1 MAKQYSTTLRN
12 AWLDTY
18 ESTIGTSPKL
28 RVCTGALPATCATA
42 QSGTQLAELTLPSDW
57 QGAPSSGTSALAG
70 TWSGTVASDGT
81 AGYYRLLSSGG
92 TVHEQGLV
100 TQAFTLSTSATTAAN
115 SNVLTFAAT
124 TGVSAGMSVSGTGI
138 PDGTTV
144 LAVNS
149 TTVTLSNVSTTGVGS
164 AVAVY
169 FGSTDGD
176 MWLTNPVLTAGQTL
190 SFTAHNFT
198 APGA

>member
-18 ESTIGTSPKL
+18 ETTIGTSPKL
-28 RVCTGALPATCATA
+28 RVCTGAPPASAAAA
-42 QSGTQLAELTLPSDW
+42 QSGTQLIEMTLPSDW
-57 QGAPSSGTSALAG
+57 MGAPSSGTSALAG
-70 TWSGTVASDGT
+70 TWSGTVAADGT
-81 AGYYRLLSSGG
+81 AGYYRILSSGG

-100 TQAFTLSTSATTAAN
+100 SQAFSLATSASTAAN
-115 SNVLTFAAT
+115 SNVLTFTST
-124 TGVSAGMSVSGTGI
+124 TGVSVGMSVSGTGV

-144 LAVNS
+144 LAVNA
-149 TTVTLSNVSTTGVGS
+149 TTVTMSNVSTAGVGS
-164 AVAVY
+164 AATIY

-176 MWLTNPVLTAGQTL
+176 MWLTNPVLTTGQTL
-190 SFTAHNFT
+190 SFSARNFT

>member
-1 MAKQYSTTLRN
+1 MTKQYSTTLRD

-28 RVCTGALPATCATA
+28 RVCTGSPPATCATA

-57 QGAPSSGTSALAG
+57 MGAPSSGTSALAG
-70 TWSGTVASDGT
+70 TWSGTVSTSGT
-81 AGYYRLLSSGG
+81 AGYYRILSSGG
-92 TVHEQGLV
+92 TVHEQGAV
-100 TQAFTLSTSATTAAN
+100 TQAFTLTTSASTAAN
-115 SNVLTFAAT
+115 SNTLTFTAT
-124 TGVSAGMSVSGTGI
+124 TGVSVGMTVSGTGV
-138 PDGTTV
+138 PDDTTV
-144 LAVNS
+144 LATTS
-149 TTVTLSNVSTTGVGS
+149 TTVTLSNVSTAGVGNTT
-164 AVAVY
+164 AIY

-190 SFTAHNFT
+190 SFTSRNFT